1 MAAHQASPSLGFSR
15 QEHWSGLPFPSPMH
29 ESEKW
34 KWSRSVVSD
43 PQWPH
48 GLQASRLLCPW
59 DIPGKSTR
67 VGVPLHYLLLI
78 ISVIHRIWS
87 PKKFQSKSQKQ
98 LWLCKYQG
106 RNMVTILWCSRLGI
120 SKAVQIL
127 IHLVQGA
134 VVISCISSE
143 LLWWP
148 WYTAPFK
155 RIPCIATDAPSLHF
169 KFFHHI
175 LIWALFPPALFWY
188 TLRIT
193 LL

>member
-1 MAAHQASPSLGFSR
+1 MAAHQAPPTLGFSR
-15 QEHWSGLPFPSPMH
+15 QEHWSGLPFPSPMQ

-34 KWSRSVVSD
+34 KWSRSVVYD

-48 GLQASRLLCPW
+48 RLQASRLLRSW
-59 DIPGKSTR
+59 DFPGTSTR

-78 ISVIHRIWS
+78 ISVIHHIWL
-87 PKKFQSKSQKQ
+87 PKKFQSRSQKQ

-106 RNMVTILWCSRLGI
+106 RNMVSILWCSGLGI

-134 VVISCISSE
+134 LVISCISNE

-148 WYTAPFK
+148 WYPAPFK
-155 RIPCIATDAPSLHF
+155 RIPRIATDAPSLHF

-175 LIWALFPPALFWY
+175 LI
-188 TLRIT
+188 
-193 LL
+193 